1 MLLTT
6 RKGIEQMLAEL
17 ESAMREVDDRL
28 SGRFRGLGKL
38 SGVTKRI
45 LVCAERLDWL
55 AAEAEPEL
63 QQSLGSPPKGWS
75 ETLGGICKRSK
86 R

>member
-6 RKGIEQMLAEL
+6 RKGIEQTLAEL
-17 ESAMREVDDRL
+17 AGAIREVDDRL

-45 LVCAERLDWL
+45 LACAERLDWL

-63 QQSLGSPPKGWS
+63 QQSLGGPPKGWT
-75 ETLGGICKRSK
+75 EKPN
-86 R
+86 